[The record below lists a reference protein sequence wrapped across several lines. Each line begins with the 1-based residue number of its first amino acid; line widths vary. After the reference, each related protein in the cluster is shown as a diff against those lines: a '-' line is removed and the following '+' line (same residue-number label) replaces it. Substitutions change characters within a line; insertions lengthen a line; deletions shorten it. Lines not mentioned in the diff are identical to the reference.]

1 MIGYI
6 SLVCIT
12 LSITKTEL
20 RKLNHVLGFF
30 KFFFFK
36 LFDAVDG
43 VDDRDEAAAEIGVE
57 VRLGLDDV

>member
-12 LSITKTEL
+12 LSTTKTEL
-20 RKLNHVLGFF
+20 RKINHVLG
-30 KFFFFK
+30 FFFFK

-43 VDDRDEAAAEIGVE
+43 VDDRDEVAAEIGVE
-57 VRLGLDDV
+57 VKLGLYDV